1 MRPDGGSFV
10 VLFLF
15 LLSFFKTVFLAVFVE
30 FVSFLLLIQ
39 RLGKKRRKE
48 CVGPCGPPSDWLEGQ
63 QSNTSKK

>member
-30 FVSFLLLIQ
+30 FVSFLLALDSGTRQ
-39 RLGKKRRKE
+39 ETEERMRWPVWPTERLA
-48 CVGPCGPPSDWLEGQ
+48 
-63 QSNTSKK
+63 